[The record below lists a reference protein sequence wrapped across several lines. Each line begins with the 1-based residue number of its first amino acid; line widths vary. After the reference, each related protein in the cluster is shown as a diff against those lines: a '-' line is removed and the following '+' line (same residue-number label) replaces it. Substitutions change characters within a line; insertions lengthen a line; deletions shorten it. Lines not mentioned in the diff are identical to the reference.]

1 MLLRRLLHLVAATGL
16 AAATA
21 LPLAAQDT
29 SQAPATGRIAIE
41 PAGDG
46 FTISALVTGTEDAAV
61 HAELTIAK
69 RDTSGQVSSTQGR
82 DITLAPGETQTLA
95 QSTLSLGPEGQID
108 AVLTLSRDG
117 VPFDS
122 VAASVRDGQIETR

>member
-21 LPLAAQDT
+21 LPLAAQGT

-46 FTISALVTGTEDAAV
+46 FRLAA
-61 HAELTIAK
+61 AP
-69 RDTSGQVSSTQGR
+69 QG
-82 DITLAPGETQTLA
+82 GM
-95 QSTLSLGPEGQID
+95 G
-108 AVLTLSRDG
+108 
-117 VPFDS
+117 
-122 VAASVRDGQIETR
+122 